1 MIKIGEFAKL
11 CGVDAQTLRY
21 YDKIGVLCADYVD
34 ESSGY
39 RYYKEE
45 KLQGFQLILDL
56 KNLNFSLDEIKRFFL
71 ASPEQQKAFY
81 FQKKRALEQ
90 NIQANEEKIRRINGY
105 FDGKKSALSFLDFP
119 FEDDPGVIGKWE
131 FCGVLPLGSSFSSE
145 DELQKKNVLLKTIY
159 FLPGGG
165 HVWNYFWT
173 KGILYRL
180 LSNGK
185 CVPQKYSVLLLEG
198 KRYLLLEAVDEEFE
212 QNKRYVYRQMDC
224 CAYTEEQTYTY
235 KDNVDLPFV
244 PDRAVLGIW
253 EAFDLIESPCA
264 FSETPTKKDSAR
276 FFIKEIAFFER
287 GVCYKLLK
295 STGEGQRKIC
305 AYTSGMVLDREM
317 RFAERYEIHTKNGE
331 DYLILEHKSGDYAYL
346 GKVFCYYVFKRKN
359 DLEKEKV

>member
-21 YDKIGVLCADYVD
+21 YDKIGVLCADHID

-39 RYYKEE
+39 RYYKKE
-45 KLQGFQLILDL
+45 KLERLQLILDL
-56 KNLNFSLDEIKRFFL
+56 KELNFSLDEIKRFFL
-71 ASPEQQKAFY
+71 ASPEEQKALC

-90 NIQANEEKIRRINGY
+90 NIQASEEKIQRINSY
-105 FDGKKSALSFLDFP
+105 FDTEKSALAFLDLP
-119 FEDDPGVIGKWE
+119 FEDDPDVIGKWE
-131 FCGVLPLGSSFSSE
+131 FCGVLPLNSIFSSE
-145 DELQKKNVLLKTIY
+145 NELQKKEVLLKTIY

-180 LSNGK
+180 RSNGK
-185 CVPQKYSVLLLEG
+185 CVSQRYSVCLLGE
-198 KRYLLLEAVDEEFE
+198 KRYLLLEALDGELE
-212 QNKRYVYRQMDC
+212 QNKQYVYRQIDC
-224 CAYTEEQTYTY
+224 CTYTEEETYIY
-235 KDNVDLPFV
+235 KDHVDLPFV

-253 EAFDLIESPCA
+253 EAFDLVESPCA
-264 FSETPTKKDSAR
+264 VSESPTVKDDAR
-276 FFIKEIAFFER
+276 FFVKKIAFFER

-295 STGEGQRKIC
+295 NTGEGQRKIC

-317 RFAERYEIHTKNGE
+317 HFAERYEICTKNGE

-346 GKVFCYYVFKRKN
+346 GKVFCYYVFKRKK
-359 DLEKEKV
+359 LEGRKA